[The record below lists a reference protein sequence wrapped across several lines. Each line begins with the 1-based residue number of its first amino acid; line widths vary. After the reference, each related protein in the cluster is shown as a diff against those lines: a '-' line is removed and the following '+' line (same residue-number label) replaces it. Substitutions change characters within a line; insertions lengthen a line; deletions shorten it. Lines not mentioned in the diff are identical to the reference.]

1 MSGNMLNGCVKKQT
15 RELKKPAWKP
25 GIGNRTYLKIHQL
38 QYISDFDMSL
48 GFT

>member
-25 GIGNRTYLKIHQL
+25 GIFKNTSASV
-38 QYISDFDMSL
+38 YIRF
-48 GFT
+48 